1 MLTRPDRT
9 ALGLWLVTRLAMLV
23 TVAWTLPALGGFLG
37 RWQHWDASIF
47 VTIARHGYDGD
58 PSGASDPGL
67 PGFFPGFPLAL
78 RVVHALVPN
87 WTAAGLLIS
96 FASSAVA
103 TVALCR
109 LGELEGP
116 AGTGP
121 RAALLLLLSP
131 AAVFLMAGYSEAL
144 FLAFAIPSWLLA
156 RQGRW
161 PGAAVC
167 CALAAGVRF
176 TGVFLAAALVVEFC
190 TGPFRRRRDM
200 PWPALPFLVPLA
212 YSAYQWTRT
221 GDWLAYQHAQ
231 EHWAAHRLTA
241 PWQALRTTWAMATG
255 RPGYFTVAMRLDL
268 LVAAIGV
275 ALTLWLLR
283 RRSWSELVYLLP
295 QLVIMLSGA
304 YYISLARYML
314 TWWPLWIALG
324 RHGVKHPWTF
334 ATITA
339 TSAATMIVMVE
350 IYTSGAWAG

>member
-121 RAALLLLLSP
+121 RAAL
-131 AAVFLMAGYSEAL
+131 
-144 FLAFAIPSWLLA
+144 
-156 RQGRW
+156 
-161 PGAAVC
+161 
-167 CALAAGVRF
+167 
-176 TGVFLAAALVVEFC
+176 
-190 TGPFRRRRDM
+190 
-200 PWPALPFLVPLA
+200 
-212 YSAYQWTRT
+212 
-221 GDWLAYQHAQ
+221 
-231 EHWAAHRLTA
+231 
-241 PWQALRTTWAMATG
+241 
-255 RPGYFTVAMRLDL
+255 
-268 LVAAIGV
+268 
-275 ALTLWLLR
+275 
-283 RRSWSELVYLLP
+283 
-295 QLVIMLSGA
+295 
-304 YYISLARYML
+304 
-314 TWWPLWIALG
+314 
-324 RHGVKHPWTF
+324 
-334 ATITA
+334 
-339 TSAATMIVMVE
+339 
-350 IYTSGAWAG
+350 